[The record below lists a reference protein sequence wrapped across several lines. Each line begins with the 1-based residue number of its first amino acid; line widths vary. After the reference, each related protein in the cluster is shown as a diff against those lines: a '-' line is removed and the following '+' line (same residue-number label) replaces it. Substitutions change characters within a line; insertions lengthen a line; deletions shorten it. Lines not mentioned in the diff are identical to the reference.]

1 MLLVVVGIASLAAFN
16 ALVVP
21 LRLEHQILVHPRTAM
36 ILDAAETLPTE
47 GYELSMMESNM
58 GTYLRAIGC
67 MEGCTRKP
75 DVKTVVY
82 VPH

>member
-21 LRLEHQILVHPRTAM
+21 LRLEHQIIVHPRTAM
-36 ILDAAETLPTE
+36 ILKAAETLPCE
-47 GYELSMMESNM
+47 GQPLSMMEGNM
-58 GTYLRAIGC
+58 TTYLTALGC

-75 DVKTVVY
+75 SEQTIV
-82 VPH
+82 